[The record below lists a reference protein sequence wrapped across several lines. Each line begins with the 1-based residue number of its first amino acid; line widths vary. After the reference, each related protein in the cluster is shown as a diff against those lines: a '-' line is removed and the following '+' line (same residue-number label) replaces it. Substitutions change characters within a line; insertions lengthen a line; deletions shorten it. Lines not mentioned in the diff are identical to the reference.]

1 MVTRAVAEPT
11 CIEEDE
17 ALIARRV
24 VAGDHASFR
33 MLVERFAPGL
43 HRVAVGLVGAADA
56 PDMVQDT
63 FSRAYR
69 RMDSFDPRYRMST
82 WLYGICLNRCRDYL
96 KSARRREVPTA
107 DPEPAGHVASAEEE
121 TDVRIDLRRVERAM
135 RQLRPRDREILVLK
149 DFEQLSYAEMREV
162 LGTISIS
169 ALKVRVIRAR
179 ARLRELLR

>member
-1 MVTRAVAEPT
+1 MVTRAVAESTPS
-11 CIEEDE
+11 ENDE
-17 ALIARRV
+17 RSLALRV

-33 MLVERFAPGL
+33 VIVERFAPGL
-43 HRVAVGLVGAADA
+43 HHLALGLVGSADA

-63 FSRAYR
+63 FSRAFR
-69 RMDSFDPRYRMST
+69 RMDSFDSRYRMST

-107 DPEPAGHVASAEEE
+107 DAQPEGCVAMADEEA
-121 TDVRIDLRRVERAM
+121 DVRANLRRVEHAM
-135 RQLRPRDREILVLK
+135 RQMRPRDREILVLK
-149 DFEQLSYAEMREV
+149 DFEQLSYAEIREV

-179 ARLRELLR
+179 ARLRELLP

>member
-1 MVTRAVAEPT
+1 MVTRAIAGPT
-11 CIEEDE
+11 SIEEDE
-17 ALIARRV
+17 SLMARRV
-24 VAGDHASFR
+24 VAGDHATFR
-33 MLVERFAPGL
+33 VIVERFAPGL
-43 HRVAVGLVGAADA
+43 HRLALSLVGSADA
-56 PDMVQDT
+56 QDMVQDT
-63 FSRAYR
+63 FARAYR

-107 DPEPAGHVASAEEE
+107 TPEPEGWVVSADEE
-121 TDVRIDLRRVERAM
+121 TDIRARLGRVERAM
-135 RQLRPRDREILVLK
+135 GQLRPRDREILMLK

-162 LGTISIS
+162 LGTISLS